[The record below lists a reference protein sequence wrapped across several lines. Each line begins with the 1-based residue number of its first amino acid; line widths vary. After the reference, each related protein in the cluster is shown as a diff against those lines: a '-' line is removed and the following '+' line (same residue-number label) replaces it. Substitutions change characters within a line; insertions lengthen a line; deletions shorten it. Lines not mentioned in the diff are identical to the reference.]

1 MRGVGVGVLVAYVFG
16 GFGAQAQELSFKFNN
31 PSFGGNPFYSDHL
44 LGVASAQRPE
54 RPAED
59 EGLSEG
65 EQFARQI
72 QSRILSALSSS
83 IVEAITGSD
92 PGTSGEFT
100 VGDQT
105 IFFERSLTEI
115 RLTITDNVTGE
126 VTTIVLPVIEFD
138 GAGSPF
144 GAQMAGGSQAAGGS
158 SLLGSA
164 TSPTAVGRGS
174 LTGGLIDSS
183 PLGESLFGGS
193 PLTPPLSGQ
202 PGN

>member
-1 MRGVGVGVLVAYVFG
+1 MLRRVLCGVALAAIAGSS
-16 GFGAQAQELSFKFNN
+16 QAQELSFKFIN

-44 LGVASAQRPE
+44 LGIATAQRPE

-59 EGLSEG
+59 DGLSEG

-92 PGTSGEFT
+92 PGSSGEFT

-105 IFFERSLTEI
+105 IFFERTLTEI

-126 VTTIVLPVIEFD
+126 ITTIVVPVFTID
-138 GAGSPF
+138 DAGGGGGSPF
-144 GAQMAGGSQAAGGS
+144 AAAAAQPQP
-158 SLLGSA
+158 SLLPNGPNQTGTLS
-164 TSPTAVGRGS
+164 TGS
-174 LTGGLIDSS
+174 LDGPSLFQDGALDGGLGLI
-183 PLGESLFGGS
+183 P
-193 PLTPPLSGQ
+193 
-202 PGN
+202 

>member
-1 MRGVGVGVLVAYVFG
+1 MRGVSVGVLVACIFG

-138 GAGSPF
+138 SGSPF
-144 GAQMAGGSQAAGGS
+144 GAQMAGGQATGGS
-158 SLLGSA
+158 SLVGA
-164 TSPTAVGRGS
+164 ANSPAAIGRGS

-183 PLGESLFGGS
+183 PLGGSLFGGS
-193 PLTPPLSGQ
+193 SLTPPLSGQ

>member
-1 MRGVGVGVLVAYVFG
+1 MVRVGLGLLLAAAALAGPVK
-16 GFGAQAQELSFKFNN
+16 AQELSFKFIN

-44 LGVASAQRPE
+44 LGVATAQRPE
-54 RPAED
+54 RPTED
-59 EGLSEG
+59 SGLSEG

-105 IFFERSLTEI
+105 IFFERTLNEI

-126 VTTIVLPVIEFD
+126 VTTIVLPVFEF
-138 GAGSPF
+138 GGNGSPF
-144 GAQMAGGSQAAGGS
+144 TPRGASGIPTPALAGAPQPSPESTLGG
-158 SLLGSA
+158 
-164 TSPTAVGRGS
+164 
-174 LTGGLIDSS
+174 
-183 PLGESLFGGS
+183 SLFGGGPLEGPS
-193 PLTPPLSGQ
+193 LFNAPPLTGL
-202 PGN
+202 PGLRAGN

>member
-1 MRGVGVGVLVAYVFG
+1 MRGVGVGVLVTCILS

-138 GAGSPF
+138 GGSPF

-164 TSPTAVGRGS
+164 TSPTAVGQGS

-193 PLTPPLSGQ
+193 PLTPPISGQ

>member
-1 MRGVGVGVLVAYVFG
+1 MRGVGVGVLVACVFG
-16 GFGAQAQELSFKFNN
+16 CFGAQAQELSFKFNN

-138 GAGSPF
+138 GGSPF
-144 GAQMAGGSQAAGGS
+144 GARMAGGGQAAGGS